1 MNEVH
6 RKLPKHSQIYS
17 DRVSLNR
24 DWSGESDNE
33 KEEKPIEVIKE
44 VEKKRANSVDHV
56 DNLEESELLESNNLP
71 QDQKKKMVTSAVQMK
86 AMRSSKLTK
95 SKF

>member
-1 MNEVH
+1 
-6 RKLPKHSQIYS
+6 
-17 DRVSLNR
+17 VSLNR
-24 DWSGESDNE
+24 GWSGDSDNE
-33 KEEKPIEVIKE
+33 KEEKPIEVINE
-44 VEKKRANSVDHV
+44 VEKKRANSADHL
-56 DNLEESELLESNNLP
+56 DNLEESELENNNLP